1 MSTPTASEIKTAIA
15 AAVAALRDS
24 RAALDAIK
32 ADSAPDDVRAY
43 GHFVSILDSF
53 GPTVS
58 VPHKATKRLQAAW
71 KFAVAGILQARGEWD
86 NTPQFRVNPDHP
98 VAAILAA
105 GSDHAAAQRHLTNL
119 RQEFGVLA

>member
-43 GHFVSILDSF
+43 GHFVSILDSY

-71 KFAVAGILQARGEWD
+71 KFAADGILQDRGEWD
-86 NTPQFRVNPDHP
+86 NVPRFRVNPGHP

-105 GSDHAAAQRHLTNL
+105 GSDHAAAVREL
-119 RQEFGVLA
+119 RAIRQDLAA